1 MAHAARLA
9 RLKERELFQ
18 LVAANTTKNI
28 IGSDR
33 GGTLGAGAGT
43 HCRFRCRW
51 RAGPALHHFP
61 EGRGGVNAQQGQHK
75 GQQTTLTR
83 HDLDWL
89 DPVDTVLSRLLLL
102 AYFNALRVLG
112 EL

>member
-1 MAHAARLA
+1 VAHAARLA

-33 GGTLGAGAGT
+33 GGTL
-43 HCRFRCRW
+43 
-51 RAGPALHHFP
+51 
-61 EGRGGVNAQQGQHK
+61 
-75 GQQTTLTR
+75 
-83 HDLDWL
+83 

>member
-1 MAHAARLA
+1 MADAARLA

-18 LVAANTTKNI
+18 LVAASTTKNI

-33 GGTLGAGAGT
+33 GGT
-43 HCRFRCRW
+43 
-51 RAGPALHHFP
+51 
-61 EGRGGVNAQQGQHK
+61 
-75 GQQTTLTR
+75 
-83 HDLDWL
+83 L